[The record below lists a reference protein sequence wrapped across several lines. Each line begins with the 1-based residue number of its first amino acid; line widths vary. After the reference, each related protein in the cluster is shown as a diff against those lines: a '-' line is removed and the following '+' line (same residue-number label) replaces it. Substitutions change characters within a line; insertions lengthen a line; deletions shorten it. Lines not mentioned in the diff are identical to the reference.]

1 MASPTMDILFCDLCN
16 ESVPVGHLADG
27 RAFRRKGRVV
37 CAACDAAMGGQGAI
51 HDPGD
56 TQAIPVPPSLLA
68 VQEGTPH
75 AATDRAAAPVPRSGR
90 GSAVFAGLALFIAV
104 LALAGGALGMLRLM
118 EESNLQKQNLRD
130 GHAGLDRKL
139 AHLSGRMDG
148 MVAGVAGNLDELET
162 DLTKKFDVVTIELTG
177 KLREL
182 NESLAASRE
191 RLASI
196 ETTMRAMDADLHA
209 TDEELQSRLDTML
222 VAALEEKQHFA
233 ALADRL
239 SALEDLVHS
248 GALVPATTDDEL
260 DAGPAWQVALDDLNS
275 EDSAVRWNAV
285 QALAE
290 SGDPAVVPHLV
301 PLLEDEDIW
310 VRMAAAGALGDLAAV
325 DAVEPLIRTL
335 EDPETAVR
343 ERAMLSLRAIT
354 GRSFGF
360 DPGGSESERAKAI
373 KKWRD
378 WWKKASAELAD

>member
-1 MASPTMDILFCDLCN
+1 MDILFCDLCN

-37 CAACDAAMGGQGAI
+37 CASCDAAMGGHGAI
-51 HDPGD
+51 RDPGD
-56 TQAIPVPPSLLA
+56 TQAIPIPSTLFA
-68 VQEGTPH
+68 AHEAPRQH
-75 AATDRAAAPVPRSGR
+75 ATQRTAPLIQKSSR
-90 GSAVFAGLALFIAV
+90 GSTVFAGLALFIAV
-104 LALAGGALGMLRLM
+104 VALTGGTLGILRLM

-139 AHLSGRMDG
+139 AHLAGRMDG
-148 MVAGVAGNLDELET
+148 VVAGVAGGLDELEV
-162 DLTKKFDVVTIELTG
+162 DLSKKFDVVTVELTG

-182 NESLAASRE
+182 NESLSASRE
-191 RLASI
+191 RLAAM
-196 ETTMRAMDADLHA
+196 EATMRAMDADLHA

-222 VAALEEKQHFA
+222 VAALEEKQRFA
-233 ALADRL
+233 ALGDRL
-239 SALEDLVHS
+239 AALEDLVHS
-248 GALVPATTDDEL
+248 GALTRATTDEEL

-301 PLLEDEDIW
+301 PLLDDEDIW
-310 VRMAAAGALGDLAAV
+310 VRMAAAGALGDLAAI

-360 DPGGSESERAKAI
+360 DPSGTESERAKVV
-373 KKWRD
+373 KKWSD
-378 WWKKASAELAD
+378 WWKKAAAELTD